1 MKDMKK
7 PMKPAK
13 KPKKTKPL
21 PKRGGRA
28 ATTRSKRGY

>member
-1 MKDMKK
+1 MKK
-7 PMKPAK
+7 PMKPMKPVK

-28 ATTRSKRGY
+28 ATNRSKGY

>member
-1 MKDMKK
+1 MKKPMK

-28 ATTRSKRGY
+28 ATNRSKGY

>member
-1 MKDMKK
+1 MKKPMK

-28 ATTRSKRGY
+28 ATNKSKGY